1 MIVAKFGGSSVA
13 DLRQIEKVK
22 GIVEADAKRRCIV
35 VSAPGKRSKND
46 EKITD
51 LLYRC
56 HELAA
61 EGKDFSESF
70 SKIRER
76 FIEIASGL
84 GVTDAGLGAD
94 GGGIE
99 KELLEVEGRIAGEK
113 TADYAASRGEYLS
126 ARLIAAALG
135 AEFID
140 AEEVVRLTEDG
151 RVDDASYGLLAAR
164 IDKDRDEGRRYVMPG
179 FYGLGPDGKVKTFS
193 RGGSDISGAVFARAV
208 AAEVYENWT
217 DVSGILMADPRIV
230 KDPPPIRE
238 VTYSEIR
245 EMAFVGANVFHED
258 AIAPVK
264 SAGIPIHVKNTNIP
278 EAPGTRI
285 VQKRDVI
292 SVPIIGVSGKRPY
305 RKISLEK
312 FMLSRH
318 PDLAL
323 KIRERVER
331 KVGSCDFELRGF
343 DTLTLFAAEGTVIQ
357 EKELVESLIDE
368 LGVDGVFFGPKT
380 AVIGIVGEGLRHR
393 ADLVGKISA
402 GLSSRSIAIEG
413 VNYGGSPITMTVMVP
428 EGEYE
433 KALDICVEII
443 GK

>member
-22 GIVEADAKRRCIV
+22 AIIESEPKRQFIV

-56 HELAA
+56 HGLAA
-61 EGKDFSESF
+61 EGKDFFESF

-76 FIEIASGL
+76 FMEIASGL
-84 GVTDAGLGAD
+84 GLDE
-94 GGGIE
+94 GIE
-99 KELLEVEGRIAGEK
+99 RELREVEERIAGEK

-126 ARLIAAALG
+126 GRIIAAALD

-140 AEEVVRLTEDG
+140 AEEVLRLTEDG
-151 RVDDASYGLLAAR
+151 RVEEESYGLLAAR
-164 IDKDRDEGRRYVMPG
+164 VKEGGGAERSGGRRYVMPG

-217 DVSGILMADPRIV
+217 DVSGILMADPRKV
-230 KDPPPIRE
+230 KDPSPIRE

-264 SAGIPIHVKNTNIP
+264 NARIPIDVKNTNIP
-278 EAPGTRI
+278 EAQGTRI
-285 VQKRDVI
+285 VEKRDVN
-292 SVPIIGVSGKRPY
+292 SVPIIGVSGKSPY
-305 RKISLEK
+305 RKITVEK
-312 FMLSRH
+312 FMLGRH
-318 PDLAL
+318 PELAA
-323 KIRERVER
+323 KIKKRLETEA
-331 KVGSCDFELRGF
+331 GSCDFELHGF
-343 DTLTLFAAEGTVIQ
+343 DTLTLFVAENKMFK
-357 EKELVESLIDE
+357 EKELEKTLIEEIGLDR
-368 LGVDGVFFGPKT
+368 VFFGPKT
-380 AVIGIVGEGLRHR
+380 AVIGIVGEGLKQR
-393 ADLVGKISA
+393 ADLVGKISS
-402 GLSSRSIAIEG
+402 GLSSRFIAVEG
-413 VNYGGSPITMTVMVP
+413 VNYGGSPITMTVAVP
-428 EGEYE
+428 ESEYE
-433 KALDICVEII
+433 TALGICVEIV
-443 GK
+443 GR